1 MRALVTG
8 AAGFIGSTLVDRLLG
23 DGHQVVGIDNLSTG
37 YISNLEAALCYA
49 ATEPRRFTFLRL
61 DVQAPE
67 LADVVAG
74 TNPDVIFHLAAHVNL
89 PASVAD
95 PQFDARS
102 NVLGTINICE
112 AARRSGIARIVYA
125 ASGGSRYGAAGSS
138 PIDESGEA
146 DPYSPYAAAKVAG
159 ELYMR
164 AYARMYGLA
173 PISLALANVFGPR
186 QNSHGEAGAVMS
198 FGAAMISGRPAM
210 VNGDATA
217 GHDYVYVDDAV
228 DALVRAGHAP
238 AGVGGTYNIGTGRL
252 TDLVEI
258 HRLIAAALDGSPRP
272 VFGAGDPG
280 EPPAVALDAGKA
292 QHELGWQPQVE
303 LAEGIQRTVRWLC
316 AMLKRELPLVVTA

>member
-8 AAGFIGSTLVDRLLG
+8 AAGFIGSTLVDRLMG

-37 YISNLEAALCYA
+37 YISNLEAALCYT
-49 ATEPRRFTFLRL
+49 ATESRRFTFLRL

-74 TNPDVIFHLAAHVNL
+74 MNPDAIFHLAAHVNL

-95 PQFDARS
+95 PQLDARS
-102 NVLGTINICE
+102 NVLGTINVCE

-125 ASGGSRYGAAGSS
+125 ASGGSRYGAAGNS
-138 PIDESGEA
+138 PIDESCEA

-173 PISLALANVFGPR
+173 PISLALANVYGPR
-186 QNSHGEAGAVMS
+186 QNPHGEAGAVMS
-198 FGAAMISGRPAM
+198 FCAAMISGRPAS

-228 DALVRAGHAP
+228 DALVRAGLAP
-238 AGVGGTYNIGTGRL
+238 AGVGGTYNIGTGRF

-272 VFGAGDPG
+272 VFGAAGPG
-280 EPPAVALDAGKA
+280 ESPAVALDAGKA
-292 QHELGWQPQVE
+292 QHELGWQPQVD
-303 LAEGIQRTVRWLC
+303 LAEGIQRTVRWLW
-316 AMLKRELPLVVTA
+316 AMVKRELPLVVTA